1 MPRLRVDLQDG
12 FDGEAVLVELDGKA
26 VYRQDEVRTRYQVGL
41 ADVIER
47 DVADGRHALAIRLL
61 RQDAAW
67 QDSIDVKGE
76 THVGVSLS
84 ASGTLEVTV
93 EDRPFRYA

>member
-12 FDGEAVLVELDGKA
+12 FDGEAVRVELDGTS
-26 VYRQDEVRTRYQVGL
+26 VFRRENVRTRYQVGL

-47 DVADGRHALAIRLL
+47 AVSEGRHVLAIRLP
-61 RQDAAW
+61 RHNAAW
-67 QDSIDVKGE
+67 QETIDVKGE